1 MFTNEL
7 EIFHR
12 PPGVVQSMRCRVC
25 GAVCAVTRNAC
36 GPTCFAAAL
45 ARRSTLHDR
54 FTCPRAAEPWH
65 GQARQLVSAIQSA
78 PSRWLAALMK
88 LELALLLL
96 QRYARKEVTL

>member
-12 PPGVVQSMRCRVC
+12 PPGEVQAMRCCVC
-25 GAVCAVTRNAC
+25 GAVCAVTRSAY

-54 FTCPRAAEPWH
+54 FTCPRAAAPWH
-65 GQARQLVSAIQSA
+65 GQARQLVSAIHAA

-88 LELALLLL
+88 LELALLLAT
-96 QRYARKEVTL
+96 RYTRKEVTP